1 VPTERIA
8 SALEVDE
15 SVISDVADRMRDKY
29 AFDRRGLRIVKLDGA
44 LQMCSSPEYEA
55 VIRSV
60 LDMGRQ
66 PKLTTPSI
74 ETLAVVAYFGPV
86 TRAYIEQV
94 RGVDSSYSVGLL
106 VSRGLIESCGRLQV
120 PGRPMQ
126 YRTTADFLRV
136 FGIEN
141 LGELPFLPQT
151 QSDEDGQLTIDPAT
165 ANQPAGD
172 DI

>member
-1 VPTERIA
+1 
-8 SALEVDE
+8 
-15 SVISDVADRMRDKY
+15 
-29 AFDRRGLRIVKLDGA
+29 
-44 LQMCSSPEYEA
+44 
-55 VIRSV
+55 VIRAV

-66 PKLTTPSI
+66 PRLTTPSL

-106 VSRGLIESCGRLQV
+106 VSRGLIESCGRLSV

-126 YRTTADFLRV
+126 YRTTQDFLRV

-141 LGELPFLPQT
+141 LTELPFLPQ
-151 QSDEDGQLTIDPAT
+151 SEPEEDGQMTIDTLAAAPEPAPEN
-165 ANQPAGD
+165 AQEQPAED
-172 DI
+172 ET